1 MRKFLTASDLK
12 ILYLGTPEYSAEL
25 LEKLIKQ
32 GFSFAGVVTRED
44 KKQGRHALLKM
55 SPVKEKAISYNL
67 PVFTP
72 HSIKKDYQWALKLN
86 FDLIL
91 SFSYGQIVPQE
102 FIDLAPL
109 GALNVHGSL
118 LPKYRGA
125 APIQRAIL
133 NGEQEVGYTIMRM
146 VAKMDAGEMFYQ
158 DSWGLLSDDYPTTAQ
173 KMSAR
178 AAKSLGDFLLPFAN
192 GERKGIPQDETQ
204 VSFANKIEAGE
215 ENIILEEG
223 AKKALLRIRAFSS
236 NPTARVFYHGEP
248 LLIYEAELKEGKPQN
263 PFHFHKEGKNLVLD
277 FQDGSLII
285 KTLQLAGKKKID
297 GMSFINGHPN
307 LEKEIIISHA

>member
-32 GFSFAGVVTRED
+32 GFSFVGVVTRED

-72 HSIKKDYQWALKLN
+72 HSIKKDYQWALNLN

-125 APIQRAIL
+125 APIQRAI
-133 NGEQEVGYTIMRM
+133 
-146 VAKMDAGEMFYQ
+146 
-158 DSWGLLSDDYPTTAQ
+158 
-173 KMSAR
+173 
-178 AAKSLGDFLLPFAN
+178 
-192 GERKGIPQDETQ
+192 
-204 VSFANKIEAGE
+204 
-215 ENIILEEG
+215 
-223 AKKALLRIRAFSS
+223 
-236 NPTARVFYHGEP
+236 
-248 LLIYEAELKEGKPQN
+248 
-263 PFHFHKEGKNLVLD
+263 
-277 FQDGSLII
+277 
-285 KTLQLAGKKKID
+285 
-297 GMSFINGHPN
+297 
-307 LEKEIIISHA
+307 